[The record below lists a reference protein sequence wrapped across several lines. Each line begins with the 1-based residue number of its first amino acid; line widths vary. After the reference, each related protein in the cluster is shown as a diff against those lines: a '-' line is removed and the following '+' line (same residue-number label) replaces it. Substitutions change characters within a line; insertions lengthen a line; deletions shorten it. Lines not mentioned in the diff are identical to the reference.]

1 MEDHMAKL
9 IQIDPS
15 MPISFTPHRNERI
28 TDAVMVDLAEQMN
41 LPNLLLCDTPLAD
54 TEPLELR
61 NEAAAVLHWA
71 QNHEKWCA
79 RLEETL
85 QSMSQDLEG
94 RPFLTAFM
102 PIGELEALAKDL
114 ADSGLAPQLLH
125 LTKQWQAQ
133 GATMG
138 YIDGYR
144 LQKG

>member
-1 MEDHMAKL
+1 MAKL

-28 TDAVMVDLAEQMN
+28 TDAVMVDLAEQMK

-54 TEPLELR
+54 AEPLMLHS
-61 NEAAAVLHWA
+61 EAAAVLHWA
-71 QNHEKWCA
+71 QNHEKWRA

-85 QSMSQDLEG
+85 QSMCQDIEG

-102 PIGELEALAKDL
+102 PIEELEALAKDL
-114 ADSGLAPQLLH
+114 ADSGHIPELRQLAVQCR
-125 LTKQWQAQ
+125 AQ

-144 LQKG
+144 LPTA